1 MKEQRWPGDYQTISQ
16 EFRSSRAEEDIGL
29 GQQNTDLGND
39 YMTSPGTQYDAYQ
52 KEEFEPSWTMKLDTV
67 GMQPH
72 AREYLE
78 RRMDCMRSHRKYEEI
93 EGQPIHYTPGIQF
106 SGRP

>member
-1 MKEQRWPGDYQTISQ
+1 MKAQRWPGDYQTIRQ
-16 EFRSSRAEEDIGL
+16 ERRSARIEEDMGMS
-29 GQQNTDLGND
+29 QANADLKND
-39 YMTSPGTQYDAYQ
+39 TLAYPERHYDHYQ
-52 KEEFEPSWTMKLDTV
+52 TEEFEPSWTTQLDTI

-78 RRMDCMRSHRKYEEI
+78 RRMDCERSHRKYEMI
-93 EGQPIHYTPGIQF
+93 EGQPLHYSAGIQF